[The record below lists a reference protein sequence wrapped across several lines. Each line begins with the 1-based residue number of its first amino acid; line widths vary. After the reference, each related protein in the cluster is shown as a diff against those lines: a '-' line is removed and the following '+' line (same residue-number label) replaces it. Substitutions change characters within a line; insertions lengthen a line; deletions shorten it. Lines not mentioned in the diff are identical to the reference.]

1 MKQFKTLLIVAILA
15 LSFNTVNAQVKIGH
29 ISTDQLI
36 SLMPE
41 TTVLNAELEKKSKT
55 YENELKSEND
65 KLEAKLKRYDAEAAS
80 QTNEV
85 NQQRGAEVQ
94 KEQQQLY
101 QATQVARED
110 LTKIRDERLKPILE
124 KAKVAIE
131 AVANEGGYT
140 YVLEASTLIVAKG
153 TDLLPLVKSKLG
165 IQ

>member
-1 MKQFKTLLIVAILA
+1 MRQIKTLLLIAVIAVG
-15 LSFNTVNAQVKIGH
+15 FNTSYAQVKIGH

-41 TTVLNAELEKKSKT
+41 TQVLNTELEKKSKT
-55 YENELKSEND
+55 YEDELKAEND

-85 NQQRGAEVQ
+85 NAQRGAEVQ
-94 KEQQQLY
+94 KQQQQLY

-110 LTKIRDERLKPILE
+110 LTKIRDERLKPILD
-124 KAKVAIE
+124 KAKKAIE
-131 AVANEGGYT
+131 EVAAEGGYT
-140 YVLEASTLIVAKG
+140 YVLEASTLIVANG
-153 TDLLPLVKSKLG
+153 TDLLPLVKAKLG

>member
-1 MKQFKTLLIVAILA
+1 MKQFKTLLIVAIIA

-41 TTVLNAELEKKSKT
+41 TNVLNAELEKKSKT
-55 YENELKSEND
+55 YEDELKSEND

-124 KAKVAIE
+124 KAKTAIE
-131 AVANEGGYT
+131 AVATEGGYT

-153 TDLLPLVKSKLG
+153 TDLLPAVKAKLG
-165 IQ
+165 I

>member
-1 MKQFKTLLIVAILA
+1 MKQFKTLLLIAVIA
-15 LSFNTVNAQVKIGH
+15 LGFNTVNAQTKIGH

-41 TTVLNAELEKKSKT
+41 TQTLNTELEKKSKT
-55 YENELKSEND
+55 YEDELKAEND

-94 KEQQQLY
+94 KQQQNLM
-101 QATQVARED
+101 QATDVARKD
-110 LTKIRDERLKPILE
+110 LTNLRDEKLKPILE
-124 KAKVAIE
+124 KAKKAIE
-131 AVANEGGYT
+131 EVASEGSYT

-153 TDLLPLVKSKLG
+153 TDLLPAVKAKLG